1 MHCCKLRLFEVT
13 LNTHLS
19 RIIVKSYSAQVEKH
33 RRMTGLVNA
42 IILSVSVLI
51 ISVREQEQDRS
62 ELVFVVKVSGPL
74 HSSPVVPLT
83 PWPLSFHPA
92 CSCVSPSSLCV
103 EESCSAEDLV
113 TPPMTA
119 AVSLSY
125 QLHWLTDTLANPDPS
140 FYSPSGN
147 VYHFRHYPPPSGPM
161 QTPIPLQ
168 DLHKP
173 LSALTNTPYNTL
185 SVSLDMLHAA
195 VLNGEYVLS
204 PRSPLWWKTPLIPA
218 LPDLV

>member
-74 HSSPVVPLT
+74 HSSPVVPLA
-83 PWPLSFHPA
+83 P
-92 CSCVSPSSLCV
+92 
-103 EESCSAEDLV
+103 
-113 TPPMTA
+113 
-119 AVSLSY
+119 
-125 QLHWLTDTLANPDPS
+125 
-140 FYSPSGN
+140 
-147 VYHFRHYPPPSGPM
+147 
-161 QTPIPLQ
+161 
-168 DLHKP
+168 
-173 LSALTNTPYNTL
+173 
-185 SVSLDMLHAA
+185 
-195 VLNGEYVLS
+195 
-204 PRSPLWWKTPLIPA
+204 
-218 LPDLV
+218 